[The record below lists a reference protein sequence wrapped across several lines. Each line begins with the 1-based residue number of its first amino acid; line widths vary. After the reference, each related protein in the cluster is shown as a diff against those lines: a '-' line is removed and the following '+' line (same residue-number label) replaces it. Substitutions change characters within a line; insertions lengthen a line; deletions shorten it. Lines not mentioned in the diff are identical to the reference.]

1 MAVLNLRPLAGGRIL
16 RGSQPFGLDA
26 AGTSEFL
33 TEHGVQVIMDLRSE
47 LERSLVPWLVPGAG
61 SVSGPGSIQ
70 GAGSGSGAASTSGPS
85 SDSAP
90 RSAPK
95 AAGHSAPG
103 VVELTKPDGGGGPA
117 SVVPP
122 AVELI
127 HNPLDPNAIAG
138 SLQAV
143 ETPED
148 LGDLYL
154 GWIRIRPE
162 WVADA
167 LRPAAHGKRTLI
179 HCSLG
184 KDRTGVVSAVALMA
198 AGAPDEAVVKDY
210 TATTANLPTVL
221 EVMAETWRLHVPST
235 PAQYFSPDLMILQS
249 PEAAIRQFLIGFA
262 REFGDA
268 ASFLREAGMTAVE
281 VEALRTAA

>member
-26 AGTSEFL
+26 AATSGFL
-33 TEHGVQVIMDLRSE
+33 AEHGIQAIMDLRSE
-47 LERSLVPWLVPGAG
+47 LERSLVPWLVPDG
-61 SVSGPGSIQ
+61 SS
-70 GAGSGSGAASTSGPS
+70 PS
-85 SDSAP
+85 NAT
-90 RSAPK
+90 R
-95 AAGHSAPG
+95 
-103 VVELTKPDGGGGPA
+103 PDGGGGSTA
-117 SVVPP
+117 VAAP

-127 HNPLDPNAIAG
+127 HNPLDPNAVAG

-154 GWIRIRPE
+154 GWIRVRPE

-167 LRPAAHGKRTLI
+167 LVPVAEGKRTLV

-184 KDRTGVVSAVALMA
+184 KDRTGVVSAIALMA
-198 AGAPDEAVVKDY
+198 AGESDEAVVKDY
-210 TATTANLPTVL
+210 TATTGNLPNL
-221 EVMAETWRLHVPST
+221 LQVMAETWRLHVPST

-249 PEAAIRQFLIGFA
+249 PEAAIRHFLVGFA

-268 ASFLREAGMTAVE
+268 RGFLREAGLTAVE
-281 VEALRTAA
+281 VEALRG

>member
-26 AGTSEFL
+26 AATSGFL
-33 TEHGVQVIMDLRSE
+33 AEHGIQAIMDLRNE
-47 LERSLVPWLVPGAG
+47 LERSLVPWLVPG
-61 SVSGPGSIQ
+61 
-70 GAGSGSGAASTSGPS
+70 GPS
-85 SDSAP
+85 PSN
-90 RSAPK
+90 
-95 AAGHSAPG
+95 
-103 VVELTKPDGGGGPA
+103 KPDGGGGSTA
-117 SVVPP
+117 VVGP

-127 HNPLDPNAIAG
+127 HNPLDPNTVAG

-154 GWIRIRPE
+154 GWIRVRPD

-167 LRPAAHGKRTLI
+167 LRPVAEGKRTLV

-184 KDRTGVVSAVALMA
+184 KDRTGVVSAIALMA
-198 AGAPDEAVVKDY
+198 AGESDEAVVKDY
-210 TATTANLPTVL
+210 TATTRNLPNL
-221 EVMAETWRLHVPST
+221 LQVMAETWRLHVPST

-249 PEAAIRQFLIGFA
+249 PEAAIRHFLVGFA

-268 ASFLREAGMTAVE
+268 RSFLREAGLTAVE
-281 VEALRTAA
+281 VEALRG

>member
-26 AGTSEFL
+26 AATSGFL
-33 TEHGVQVIMDLRSE
+33 AEHGIQAIMDLRSE
-47 LERSLVPWLVPGAG
+47 LERSLVPWLVPNG
-61 SVSGPGSIQ
+61 S
-70 GAGSGSGAASTSGPS
+70 ASSN
-85 SDSAP
+85 A
-90 RSAPK
+90 
-95 AAGHSAPG
+95 
-103 VVELTKPDGGGGPA
+103 TKPDGGGGSTA
-117 SVVPP
+117 VAAH

-127 HNPLDPNAIAG
+127 HNPLDPNAVAG

-154 GWIRIRPE
+154 GWIRVRPE

-167 LRPAAHGKRTLI
+167 LRPVVEGKRTLV

-184 KDRTGVVSAVALMA
+184 KDRTGVVSAIALMA
-198 AGAPDEAVVKDY
+198 AGESDEAVVKDY
-210 TATTANLPTVL
+210 TATTRNLPTL
-221 EVMAETWRLHVPST
+221 LQVMAETWRLHVPST

-249 PEAAIRQFLIGFA
+249 PEAAIRHFLVGFA

-268 ASFLREAGMTAVE
+268 RGFLREAGLTAVE
-281 VEALRTAA
+281 VESLRS

>member
-26 AGTSEFL
+26 AGTSKFL
-33 TEHGVQVIMDLRSE
+33 EQNGIQAIMDLRSD
-47 LERSLVPWLVPGAG
+47 LERSIVPWLVD
-61 SVSGPGSIQ
+61 SSGDGNVP
-70 GAGSGSGAASTSGPS
+70 
-85 SDSAP
+85 
-90 RSAPK
+90 
-95 AAGHSAPG
+95 AAGAPS
-103 VVELTKPDGGGGPA
+103 P
-117 SVVPP
+117 
-122 AVELI
+122 VELI
-127 HNPLDPNAIAG
+127 HNPLDPNAVAG

-148 LGDLYL
+148 LGELYL
-154 GWIRIRPE
+154 GWLRVRPQ

-167 LRPAAHGKRTLI
+167 LRPVAQGKRTLV

-198 AGAPDEAVVKDY
+198 TGASDEAVVNDY
-210 TATTANLPTVL
+210 TATTANLPNVL
-221 EVMAETWRLHVPST
+221 KVMADTWRLHVPST

-249 PEAAIRQFLIGFA
+249 PEAAIRHFLVGFA

-268 ASFLREAGMTAVE
+268 RTFLNDAGLTAVE
-281 VEALRTAA
+281 VERLRGGS

>member
-26 AGTSEFL
+26 AGTSKFL
-33 TEHGVQVIMDLRSE
+33 EQHGIQAIMDLRSD
-47 LERSLVPWLVPGAG
+47 LESSIVPWLVDPGAD
-61 SVSGPGSIQ
+61 SN
-70 GAGSGSGAASTSGPS
+70 AS
-85 SDSAP
+85 
-90 RSAPK
+90 
-95 AAGHSAPG
+95 
-103 VVELTKPDGGGGPA
+103 A
-117 SVVPP
+117 SVAPSR
-122 AVELI
+122 VELI
-127 HNPLDPNAIAG
+127 HNPLDPAAVAG

-148 LGDLYL
+148 LGELYL
-154 GWIRIRPE
+154 GWLRVRPE

-167 LRPAAHGKRTLI
+167 LRPVAQGKRTLV

-198 AGAPDEAVVKDY
+198 AGASDEAVVSDY
-210 TATTANLPTVL
+210 TATTANLPDVL
-221 EVMAETWRLHVPST
+221 KVMADTWRLHVPST

-249 PEAAIRQFLIGFA
+249 PEAAIRHFLVGFA

-268 ASFLREAGMTAVE
+268 RAFLNEAGLTAVE
-281 VEALRTAA
+281 VQRLRDGP

>member
-33 TEHGVQVIMDLRSE
+33 TEHGVQTIMDLRSE
-47 LERSLVPWLVPGAG
+47 LERSLVPWLVPGE
-61 SVSGPGSIQ
+61 PGAPMP
-70 GAGSGSGAASTSGPS
+70 GRPS
-85 SDSAP
+85 
-90 RSAPK
+90 
-95 AAGHSAPG
+95 PG
-103 VVELTKPDGGGGPA
+103 N
-117 SVVPP
+117 SQP

>member
-26 AGTSEFL
+26 AATSGFL
-33 TEHGVQVIMDLRSE
+33 AEHGIQAIMDLRSE
-47 LERSLVPWLVPGAG
+47 LERSLVPWLVPNGSAAPNATTPDGAG
-61 SVSGPGSIQ
+61 E
-70 GAGSGSGAASTSGPS
+70 ST
-85 SDSAP
+85 
-90 RSAPK
+90 
-95 AAGHSAPG
+95 
-103 VVELTKPDGGGGPA
+103 
-117 SVVPP
+117 

-127 HNPLDPNAIAG
+127 HNPLDPNAVAG

-154 GWIRIRPE
+154 GWIRVRPE

-167 LRPAAHGKRTLI
+167 LRPVVEGKRTLV

-184 KDRTGVVSAVALMA
+184 KDRTGVVSAIALMA
-198 AGAPDEAVVKDY
+198 AGASDEAVVKDY
-210 TATTANLPTVL
+210 TATTRNLPNL
-221 EVMAETWRLHVPST
+221 LQVMAETWRLHVPST
-235 PAQYFSPDLMILQS
+235 PAQYFSADLMILQS
-249 PEAAIRQFLIGFA
+249 PEAAIRHFLVGFA

-268 ASFLREAGMTAVE
+268 RGFLREGGLTAVE
-281 VEALRTAA
+281 VESLRD

>member
-26 AGTSEFL
+26 AATSGFL
-33 TEHGVQVIMDLRSE
+33 AEHGIQAIMDLRSE
-47 LERSLVPWLVPGAG
+47 LERSLVPWLVPDG
-61 SVSGPGSIQ
+61 SS
-70 GAGSGSGAASTSGPS
+70 PS
-85 SDSAP
+85 NA
-90 RSAPK
+90 
-95 AAGHSAPG
+95 
-103 VVELTKPDGGGGPA
+103 TKPDGGGG
-117 SVVPP
+117 STVVAAP

-127 HNPLDPNAIAG
+127 HNPLDPNAVAG

-148 LGDLYL
+148 LGNLYL
-154 GWIRIRPE
+154 GWIRVRPE

-167 LRPAAHGKRTLI
+167 LRPVAEGKRTLV

-184 KDRTGVVSAVALMA
+184 KDRTGVVSAIALMA
-198 AGAPDEAVVKDY
+198 AGESDEAVVKDY
-210 TATTANLPTVL
+210 TATTRNLPNL
-221 EVMAETWRLHVPST
+221 LQVMAETWRLHVPST

-249 PEAAIRQFLIGFA
+249 PEAAIRHFLVGFA

-268 ASFLREAGMTAVE
+268 RGFLHEAGLTAVE
-281 VEALRTAA
+281 VEALRG